1 MKNFFDL
8 KERQQRI
15 LIEQTAVRIGI
26 PVQAYCKIGFV
37 QIDEILPLNY
47 IHLSARLCPSPLLH
61 HEPSALRTVA
71 RRTII
76 YGSVCKS
83 SWAMTRRV

>member
-15 LIEQTAVRIGI
+15 LLEQTAVRIGI

-61 HEPSALRTVA
+61 HEPSALRTALSAPVW
-71 RRTII
+71 RE
-76 YGSVCKS
+76 KS
-83 SWAMTRRV
+83 

>member
-15 LIEQTAVRIGI
+15 LLEQTAVRIGI

-37 QIDEILPLNY
+37 QIDEISPLNPHTPL
-47 IHLSARLCPSPLLH
+47 IVPRRAGVRSA
-61 HEPSALRTVA
+61 AA
-71 RRTII
+71 Q
-76 YGSVCKS
+76 
-83 SWAMTRRV
+83 